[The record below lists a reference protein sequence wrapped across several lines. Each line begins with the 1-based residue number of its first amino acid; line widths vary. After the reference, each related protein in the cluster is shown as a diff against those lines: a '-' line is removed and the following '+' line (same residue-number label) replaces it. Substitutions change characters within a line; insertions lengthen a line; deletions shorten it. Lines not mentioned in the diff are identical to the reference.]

1 MAMLTDKDL
10 TQNLNRLNWQYIDNA
25 YYLKQKKWKGGMRW
39 LKRDRTISNRMQG
52 FICSTNLNYERRM

>member
-1 MAMLTDKDL
+1 MLTDKEL

-39 LKRDRTISNRMQG
+39 LRKDSRIAGNRMQG
-52 FICSTNLNYERRM
+52 FNNLVYERRM